1 MQRRHFLKLGA
12 LGVAGTLAAD
22 FRLHADALPAQGEH
36 APRPN
41 DGRPHRF
48 SFGKRQFLLDGKPFQ
63 IKSGEMHPI
72 RIPPEYWRQRIRM
85 AKAMGLNT
93 VSLYLMWNAYESEP
107 GVFDMTS
114 GARDFVRFIRLCA
127 EEGMWVY
134 LRPGPFVAGEWDFG
148 GLPPY
153 LLRDPTIVVR
163 TRDDARYMAA
173 VRRYFDHVAPRIAPL
188 LVANG
193 GPILMLQIENE
204 YASYGRDLGYLEVL
218 RQLWLERGI
227 DGPFSISDGLSQIQ
241 STHTYLPGVALGL
254 DGDTDFDAA
263 QVIAGDRPV
272 WMGEG
277 YPGWISSWG
286 EKDFPKDDFEPT
298 LKQLLAA
305 GRSFNLYVVHGGTNF
320 GLTASGISRS
330 DGSGFSAVTT
340 SYDYG
345 SPINEHGAPA
355 PAYHRFRALLAQHSR
370 HSLPEVPATPPI
382 AGFDPVQAKPV
393 ASLWD
398 LLPAPQKVHAPRS
411 NEELFAQNQGMVLYR
426 KRVRGRQLQLTGV
439 HDYAT
444 VFTDGDYV
452 DYVSRVVKPGLHTA
466 GRFALDG
473 KECVLDLL
481 IDSFGHIGN
490 AQIYN
495 DRKGLV
501 GSAQLD
507 GQTLL
512 DWDVY
517 SLPVDDALLQRV
529 RNAPAP
535 SALGRPGLFFRAEVT
550 RDVEADAYMDMS
562 AWRKGYLWVNGH
574 LLGRYWNLG
583 PQQRLYCPA
592 PWWRKGVNEILVLD
606 FHRTRG
612 AAIGGA
618 TSLHD

>member
-1 MQRRHFLKLGA
+1 MQRRHFMKLGA

-22 FRLHADALPAQGEH
+22 FRLHADALSVHDQH
-36 APRPN
+36 APRSD
-41 DGRPHRF
+41 DGKPHRF
-48 SFGKRQFLLDGKPFQ
+48 SFGKRQFLLDGKPFK
-63 IKSGEMHPI
+63 IMSGEMHPI
-72 RIPPEYWRQRIRM
+72 RIPPMYWRQRIRM

-93 VSLYLMWNAYESEP
+93 ISLYLMWNAYEPEP

-114 GARDFVRFIRLCA
+114 GARDFVRFIRMCA

-134 LRPGPFVAGEWDFG
+134 LRPGPFVAAEWDFG

-153 LLRDPTIVVR
+153 LLRDQGIVVR
-163 TRDDARYMAA
+163 TKDDECYMSA

-188 LVANG
+188 MVANG

-227 DGPFSISDGLSQIQ
+227 EGPFSISDGLSQIQ
-241 STHTYLPGVALGL
+241 STQTYLPGAALGL

-263 QVIAGDRPV
+263 QAIAGDHPV

-277 YPGWISSWG
+277 YPGWLSDWG
-286 EKDFPKDDFEPT
+286 DPGFQRDSFEPT
-298 LKQLLAA
+298 LKQLLAT

-320 GLTASGISRS
+320 GLTSSGGSRM
-330 DGSGFSAVTT
+330 DGSDFSSVTT
-340 SYDYG
+340 SYDYAA
-345 SPINEHGAPA
+345 PINEHGAPT
-355 PAYHRFRALLAQHSR
+355 PAYHRFRELIAQHLHR
-370 HSLPEVPATPPI
+370 SLPDVPATPPI
-382 AGFDPVQAKPV
+382 AGFDPVVAKLV

-398 LLPAPQKVHAPRS
+398 LLPSPQKVHEPRS

-426 KRVRGRQLQLTGV
+426 KRVRGKHLQLDGV

-444 VFTDGDYV
+444 VFADGNYV
-452 DYVSRVVKPGLHTA
+452 DYVSRIVKPGLHTTGA
-466 GRFALDG
+466 FALDG
-473 KECVLDLL
+473 SERVLDVL
-481 IDSFGHIGN
+481 IDSFGHIGF
-490 AQIYN
+490 AQQRG

-501 GSAQLD
+501 GKALLD

-517 SLPVDDALLQRV
+517 SLPVDDALPQRV
-529 RNAPAP
+529 RNAPMP
-535 SALGRPGLFFRAEVT
+535 SAPDRPALFFRAEVM
-550 RDVEADAYMDMS
+550 RDVEADAYVDMS

-606 FHRTRG
+606 FHRTRAAPIRG
-612 AAIGGA
+612 AI
-618 TSLHD
+618 SLHE